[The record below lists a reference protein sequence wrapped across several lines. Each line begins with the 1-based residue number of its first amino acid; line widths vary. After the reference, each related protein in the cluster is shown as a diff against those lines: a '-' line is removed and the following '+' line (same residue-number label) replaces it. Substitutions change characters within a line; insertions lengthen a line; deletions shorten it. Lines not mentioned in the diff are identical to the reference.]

1 VRRHTGTLSEDEI
14 TEGMIQKADKLDKF
28 IAHEACRMIGLRV

>member
-28 IAHEACRMIGLRV
+28 MHTKLAA